1 MLSCYPYNI
10 LRILSISYHILI
22 CSLHS
27 ATAQRICFS
36 WLRHRPDIILI
47 SASYQLLMRMMQPS
61 RLCRCLVL
69 TWRHMNIIITSLV
82 IGRDSEG
89 VHMVCTQGLYEC
101 CMIFVWILYDV
112 VCWST
117 KFDSPQNAHK
127 IITKLTHQ
135 YHINITSMSTW
146 LNLD

>member
-101 CMIFVWILYDV
+101 CMILYEFCMMLFVG
-112 VCWST
+112 
-117 KFDSPQNAHK
+117 PQNLTAHK
-127 IITKLTHQ
+127 MPTKLSQ
-135 YHINITSMSTW
+135 NWHINITSISHQCQ
-146 LNLD
+146 LD

>member
-69 TWRHMNIIITSLV
+69 TWRHMNIIIYHYNI
-82 IGRDSEG
+82 IGHWKGFGRGAHG
-89 VHMVCTQGLYEC
+89 VHTGVVWMLYDI
-101 CMIFVWILYDV
+101 CMNFVWCCLLV
-112 VCWST
+112 
-117 KFDSPQNAHK
+117 HK
-127 IITKLTHQ
+127 IWQPTKLSQ
-135 YHINITSMSTW
+135 NWHINITSISHQCQ
-146 LNLD
+146 LD